1 MVCLPLRGHWVGV
14 PGRIWLFLCFYNMKQ
29 NRKQLF
35 DPFWAPRVR
44 LFHDNYKVVV
54 VKKLIF
60 GHFGLEIGP
69 LWPGNRNK
77 NPWDYK
83 TRAQELTSGAI
94 RMFLSLF
101 VKIWEHFKDGAE
113 WWSFCRMN
121 FGVKIDSFYKFGYIS
136 ALDGPI
142 LKKLVTKLKIFWCSN
157 WFW

>member
-1 MVCLPLRGHWVGV
+1 MVCLPLRGRWVGV

-44 LFHDNYKVVV
+44 LFYDNYMVVV

-94 RMFLSLF
+94 RMFLSSF
-101 VKIWEHFKDGAE
+101 VEIWEHFKDEGH
-113 WWSFCRMN
+113 
-121 FGVKIDSFYKFGYIS
+121 GVKIAASIS
-136 ALDGPI
+136 VAI
-142 LKKLVTKLKIFWCSN
+142 LTFFTDFNIFWLWIDQFAWN
-157 WFW
+157 WWPN